1 LKWLLSRKRRFLASD
16 ENKPRFAFVFDPS
29 PHSPNVTDT
38 ALKEIQKT
46 ENLEIC
52 GEKIKRKQ
60 LLLPES
66 GLH

>member
-1 LKWLLSRKRRFLASD
+1 
-16 ENKPRFAFVFDPS
+16 
-29 PHSPNVTDT
+29 VTDT

-52 GEKIKRKQ
+52 GEKINRKQ